1 MSTQIHITNTQTN
14 EARTFRTK
22 AQAQSYIET
31 HARDGYV
38 ATRTYHAKVFGIQ
51 RTDYTIEFSLTAN
64 ALRNSRR
71 IIDVLRVNESQI
83 IENLMNE
90 NQLHKLK
97 KAELIEH
104 MDTNDIS
111 GAQPKHRKADLLRII
126 GRHAYNLFATNMSL
140 STNGEPAHDEAL
152 IANLKGSVE

>member
-1 MSTQIHITNTQTN
+1 MSTQIHITNKQTN
-14 EARTFRTK
+14 EARTFRTQ
-22 AQAQSYIET
+22 AQAQSYIEK

-51 RTDYTIEFSLTAN
+51 RTNYTIEFSLTAN

-71 IIDVLRVNESQI
+71 VIDVLKTNESHV

-90 NQLHKLK
+90 SQLSKLK

-104 MDTNDIS
+104 MEGNDIS
-111 GAQPKHRKADLLRII
+111 GAQPKHTKADLLGIV
-126 GRHAYNLFATNMSL
+126 GRHLYSVYADIMST
-140 STNGEPAHDEAL
+140 SPNGDPAHDEAL